1 MNKISDNY
9 SMKVFQIGFN
19 KCGTDSISRLFKSS
33 GYNAAHWEKGKLA
46 RTIKYNL
53 NNNIKIL
60 TGIENFMC
68 YTDLD
73 STIDE
78 FPNEAFKYFKEIDK
92 QYPGSK
98 FILNLRNIDTWIES
112 RIHHNPFGKNSTK
125 KYSDL
130 FQQHYGL
137 KNIEEVKEYWKN
149 DWETHIKNV
158 LEYFKDR
165 PDDLIVF
172 NIETDNIDKL
182 INFFNKFNIILYE
195 KHWGKFN
202 ARRK

>member
-1 MNKISDNY
+1 
-9 SMKVFQIGFN
+9 MKVFQIGFN
-19 KCGTDSISRLFKSS
+19 KCGTDSICRLFKSS

-46 RTIKYNL
+46 RTIKYNF

-60 TGIENFMC
+60 TGIENFTC
-68 YTDLD
+68 YTDMD

-98 FILNLRNIDTWIES
+98 FILNIRNIDTWIES

-130 FQQHYGL
+130 FQHHYGL